1 MTDWGNEVEA
11 EYEMIRRGLRPWSA
25 DEDPVVRGWD
35 DRHAILVRP
44 RRGFGWLV
52 PVSVVGAVAL
62 VWAAV
67 QVFDGTMPAWVGGL
81 LVVGVGVACWAAER

>member
-44 RRGFGWLV
+44 RRSWWPLV
-52 PVSVVGAVAL
+52 LVSWVGAL
-62 VWAAV
+62 VLGGAAV
-67 QVFDGTMPAWVGGL
+67 QVYDGAMPAWVGGL
-81 LVVGVGVACWAAER
+81 LVVGVGVACWAVER

>member
-52 PVSVVGAVAL
+52 GVSVVGAAILL
-62 VWAAV
+62 VTAV
-67 QVFDGTMPAWVGGL
+67 GVFRGSIPAWFGGL
-81 LVVGVGVACWAAER
+81 MVIGVGVACWAVER